1 MDTKGDNY
9 IKQFTESQRNAHYLD
24 HDDFA
29 SFLKDRG
36 DAVQMEPSRYTSMA
50 DWMKGAN

>member
-1 MDTKGDNY
+1 MDTKENNY

-24 HDDFA
+24 HDD
-29 SFLKDRG
+29 LKDRG

-50 DWMKGAN
+50 DWMKGANQ